1 MSERGVGEI
10 DERLFVVVFV
20 VVVALAGLVH
30 VVVGAAASP
39 S

>member
-20 VVVALAGLVH
+20 VVALAGLVH